1 MLSKE
6 YRDHFI
12 AISESLRPILI
23 VEVSLNVFFRACL
36 VLFDNEFIERVLK
49 DTLEDP
55 LAENLKVWLC
65 AFLQEEFKKVSDRLV
80 RGVDH

>member
-1 MLSKE
+1 MM
-6 YRDHFI
+6 DMI
-12 AISESLRPILI
+12 G
-23 VEVSLNVFFRACL
+23 
-36 VLFDNEFIERVLK
+36 FDNEFIERVLK